1 VVTVDGSGS
10 TWTNSNNLYVG
21 YYGAG
26 SVTQTGGTVLVAG
39 TLSLSGASSGS
50 GAYNL
55 NGGVL
60 ALSALSA
67 GSGTAAFNFGGGTLQ
82 ASVGFSS
89 SLPMTLTGIGG
100 DAKVNSNGYAVT
112 LSGILSGVSGLAKSG
127 SGTLTLSGANSYTG
141 RTTVTGGTLELGA
154 PAQNVVFNLG
164 GADIQSGAMV
174 FDYTAGA
181 DPIAT
186 IQSLLKASYDGGRWD
201 VGQFR
206 DSTALATGLTLGCF
220 DNTATDQVKVM
231 ATYPG
236 DFNLDGVVNNLDYA
250 IWAANVF
257 TGSTW
262 QQGDA
267 NYDGAVNGLDR
278 DLWVANVGLP
288 QLSGALPA
296 AGVTP
301 APEPSTLA
309 LLLAGGVGLLAYAWR
324 RRRV

>member
-1 VVTVDGSGS
+1 MSSASG
-10 TWTNSNNLYVG
+10 T
-21 YYGAG
+21 
-26 SVTQTGGTVLVAG
+26 
-39 TLSLSGASSGS
+39 
-50 GAYNL
+50 YNL
-55 NGGVL
+55 NDGVL
-60 ALSALSA
+60 AVHGLAPGSGKAAFSF
-67 GSGTAAFNFGGGTLQ
+67 GSGTLRADAAFT
-82 ASVGFSS
+82 ST
-89 SLPMTLTGIGG
+89 LPMTLAGTGGN
-100 DAKVNSNGYAVT
+100 ATVNTNGYAVS
-112 LSGILSGVSGLAKSG
+112 LSGFLSGTGGLTKSG
-127 SGTLTLSGANSYTG
+127 TGTLTLNGTNTYIG
-141 RTTVTGGTLELGA
+141 RTTIAGGLLELG
-154 PAQNVVFNLG
+154 PSAQNCVLNLG
-164 GADIQSGAMV
+164 GADIQSGSIV
-174 FDYTAGA
+174 FDYTGEK